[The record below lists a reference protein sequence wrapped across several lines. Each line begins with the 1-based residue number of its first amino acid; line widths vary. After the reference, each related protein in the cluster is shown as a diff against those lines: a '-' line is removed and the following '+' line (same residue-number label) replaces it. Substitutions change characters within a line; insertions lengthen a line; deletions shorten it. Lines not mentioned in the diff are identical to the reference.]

1 MSETVSPSL
10 AVPEPPGVLVDV
22 GGHRLHLYCTG
33 EGDPTVLL
41 DAGSGDWSLKLRPLQ
56 DELAATTRVCTYDRA
71 GSGWSEPGPAPRTG
85 ERIVDELEA
94 LLEAAAEPGPYVLAG
109 HSFGGL
115 TMLLWFGMAPDSRE
129 ASFEEAISEALL
141 VDTANNARTEG
152 APQQAVVNG
161 WTAKDLLTVIA
172 REGAQPSDER
182 PAALLVLVVVGI
194 AGMIA
199 MSPRTERVVEPEA
212 SAAVQDAHASV

>member
-1 MSETVSPSL
+1 LTHSVAYWAEPVCPGREAHMSIL
-10 AVPEPPGVLVDV
+10 R
-22 GGHRLHLYCTG
+22 RLF
-33 EGDPTVLL
+33 
-41 DAGSGDWSLKLRPLQ
+41 A
-56 DELAATTRVCTYDRA
+56 
-71 GSGWSEPGPAPRTG
+71 
-85 ERIVDELEA
+85 A
-94 LLEAAAEPGPYVLAG
+94 LLIAG
-109 HSFGGL
+109 AIGI
-115 TMLLWFGMAPDSRE
+115 WFGMAPDSRE

>member
-1 MSETVSPSL
+1 MTHSV
-10 AVPEPPGVLVDV
+10 A
-22 GGHRLHLYCTG
+22 Y
-33 EGDPTVLL
+33 
-41 DAGSGDWSLKLRPLQ
+41 W
-56 DELAATTRVCTYDRA
+56 
-71 GSGWSEPGPAPRTG
+71 
-85 ERIVDELEA
+85 
-94 LLEAAAEPGPYVLAG
+94 AEPVCPG
-109 HSFGGL
+109 
-115 TMLLWFGMAPDSRE
+115 RE
-129 ASFEEAISEALL
+129 AQGVVGLGGGDVPEALL

-199 MSPRTERVVEPEA
+199 MSPRTERVV
-212 SAAVQDAHASV
+212 